1 MCNDKKISKI
11 YKMSELVEVVYNLA
25 RNTGDLSNIYPNAQQ
40 IQIIGSEIKT
50 YEVVPIKNV
59 SMELWKA
66 IDNLNEFDKRN
77 PELKYFDQMVSKLLR
92 MGVLIIDSDRVNQ
105 GNVSDPWKSTLLFAL
120 VPPVRT
126 LIG

>member
-1 MCNDKKISKI
+1 
-11 YKMSELVEVVYNLA
+11 MSELVEVVYNLA

-40 IQIIGSEIKT
+40 MQIIGSEIKT
-50 YEVVPIKNV
+50 YGVVPIKNV
-59 SMELWKA
+59 SIELWKA

-126 LIG
+126 PVG